1 MLIGF
6 WEALMG
12 GIFWDFATSYII
24 LSAIGLVFIAA
35 LIVGYFP
42 LLKWFPVVGQYVPVA
57 RLVVVIAASLLCFLI
72 GFRVSNERAEANQ
85 LRIDLSFKQLELDA
99 QRQAAETAAA
109 LRAKAE
115 ARAATL
121 EKKVQDYEDE
131 LAKKPAG
138 DGTLD
143 DGDVRS
149 LRRIAE

>member
-1 MLIGF
+1 
-6 WEALMG
+6 MG
-12 GIFWDFATSYII
+12 DFFWDVATSSPI
-24 LSAIGLVFIAA
+24 LGLIALVLGTA
-35 LIVGYFP
+35 LVVGYFP
-42 LLKWFPVVGQYVPVA
+42 LLKWLPVVGQYVPVA
-57 RLVVVIAASLLCFLI
+57 RLVVLIAACLLCFLI
-72 GFRVSNERAEANQ
+72 GFRVSDERAEAKQ

-99 QRQAAETAAA
+99 QRQTAETAAS

-115 ARAATL
+115 AKAATL